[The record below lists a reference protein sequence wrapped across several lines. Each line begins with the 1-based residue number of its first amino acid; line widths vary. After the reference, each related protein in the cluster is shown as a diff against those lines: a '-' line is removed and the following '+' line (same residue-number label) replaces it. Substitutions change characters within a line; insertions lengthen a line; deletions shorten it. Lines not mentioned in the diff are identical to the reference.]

1 MDFLSVWKTF
11 TQPNKIVKQ
20 SVHLRLS
27 LLSVQRGKNLK
38 TLIKIEM
45 LRSVEK
51 KVVVRVSAQ
60 VSNRDKISVWP
71 DFGQAGATL
80 PARSEEL
87 SLPIVLRESGT
98 EGADSRLLVL
108 PYSHRPQGA
117 QKAALLLDHLNL
129 GLVAFVVK
137 KNNQESERR
146 HSSVLG
152 SNRLILS

>member
-1 MDFLSVWKTF
+1 M
-11 TQPNKIVKQ
+11 
-20 SVHLRLS
+20 HLRLS

-45 LRSVEK
+45 LRSVEE

-60 VSNRDKISVWP
+60 VSNR
-71 DFGQAGATL
+71 GQNIGVARFWASRGNIASQVRGAL
-80 PARSEEL
+80 SSHCSEG
-87 SLPIVLRESGT
+87 GT

-117 QKAALLLDHLNL
+117 QKAALLLDHLL
-129 GLVAFVVK
+129 ALPFVVK
-137 KNNQESERR
+137 KNNPESERR

-152 SNRLILS
+152 SNRLISS

>member
-60 VSNRDKISVWP
+60 VSNR
-71 DFGQAGATL
+71 GQNIGVARFWASRGNIASQVRGAL
-80 PARSEEL
+80 SSHCSEG
-87 SLPIVLRESGT
+87 GT

-117 QKAALLLDHLNL
+117 QKAALLLDQLNL
-129 GLVAFVVK
+129 GLLAFVVK

-146 HSSVLG
+146 HLSVLG

>member
-1 MDFLSVWKTF
+1 M
-11 TQPNKIVKQ
+11 
-20 SVHLRLS
+20 
-27 LLSVQRGKNLK
+27 
-38 TLIKIEM
+38 
-45 LRSVEK
+45 
-51 KVVVRVSAQ
+51 
-60 VSNRDKISVWP
+60 WP

-87 SLPIVLRESGT
+87 SLPIVRRESGT

-117 QKAALLLDHLNL
+117 QKAALLLADHLDI
-129 GLVAFVVK
+129 VAFIVK
-137 KNNQESERR
+137 KNNPESERR

>member
-1 MDFLSVWKTF
+1 M
-11 TQPNKIVKQ
+11 
-20 SVHLRLS
+20 
-27 LLSVQRGKNLK
+27 
-38 TLIKIEM
+38 
-45 LRSVEK
+45 
-51 KVVVRVSAQ
+51 
-60 VSNRDKISVWP
+60 WP

-87 SLPIVLRESGT
+87 SLPIVRRESGT

-117 QKAALLLDHLNL
+117 QKAALLLNDHL
-129 GLVAFVVK
+129 GLVVVPFVVK
-137 KNNQESERR
+137 KNNPESERR